1 MYLEDYLWF
10 VGALIVVGIISAIAS
25 VAVNRT
31 FAKYSQVPNRSGIN
45 GRETVW
51 RILNANGVNGVSVGE
66 VSGSLTD
73 HYDPTREVVNLSQ
86 ATSYSNSVGAVAVAA
101 HEAGHVLQKHKGY
114 FLFRLRN
121 FLVPVVNFGSRLA
134 LPLVLI
140 GFVIDFLINTSGEPY
155 GFYLALVGVALY
167 GGALLF
173 ALVTLPVEIDASRR
187 ARQMLLQQGILTQ
200 EEMTGA
206 KKVLNAAASTYLAS
220 LLVSLVYFLRFLL
233 YVLTLFGRRRD

>member
-10 VGALIVVGIISAIAS
+10 VGALAVVGIISVIAS
-25 VAVNRT
+25 IAVNRT

-45 GRETVW
+45 GRETVL
-51 RILNANGVNGVSVGE
+51 RILNANGVNGVNVGE
-66 VSGSLTD
+66 VFGSLTD

-140 GFVIDFLINTSGEPY
+140 GFVIDLLITMSEPY

-200 EEMTGA
+200 EEMAGA